1 MTTSFTLRY
10 LILAVWLT
18 GSFGFRN
25 PDAKTQ
31 PGEKMIEPF
40 SLNDIYG
47 TRFSLDDY
55 KNQKGCIVIFTCSHC
70 PFANLYHDRLN
81 KINKKYSKAGFP
93 LLAINPISPLDF
105 PEEGVD
111 ELQKKAKANRYD
123 FRYLIDSTQAVA
135 RNFGAVKTPH
145 AFVLTHETRGW
156 IIKYNGAIDDNGA
169 HPEKVENAFV
179 EKAVDELLSGKPLSV
194 TETKSIGCKIT
205 IAAK

>member
-1 MTTSFTLRY
+1 MAALFTPRW
-10 LILAVWLT
+10 LIAACLVII
-18 GSFGFRN
+18 SSGFKR
-25 PDAKTQ
+25 PDKK
-31 PGEKMIEPF
+31 PSSGEKMIDPF

-47 TRFSLDDY
+47 NRFSLEDY
-55 KNQKGCIVIFTCSHC
+55 KTEKGCIVIFTCSHC

-93 LLAINPISPLDF
+93 LLAINPVSPLDF
-105 PEEGVD
+105 PEERVD
-111 ELQKKAKANRYD
+111 ELQKKAKANRYN
-123 FRYLIDSTQAVA
+123 FRYLIDSTQAIA

-145 AFVLTHETRGW
+145 AFVLIRETRGW

-205 IAAK
+205 ITAK